1 MFKYE
6 AKLHTFSSR
15 ADSLIIIHCAE
26 PPSVSRRTCR
36 RASVWSVMLKVLF
49 ILSSAAAS
57 LTPSKLTTAFT
68 DSAVRTTI
76 FDQCILGHNPCIVV
90 EPLVDRIAPKFEV
103 RMSGIFMKPKPKSY
117 HEFTLADAVFKRIM
131 GILPKEVMTI

>member
-1 MFKYE
+1 M
-6 AKLHTFSSR
+6 
-15 ADSLIIIHCAE
+15 
-26 PPSVSRRTCR
+26 SRRTCR

-90 EPLVDRIAPKFEV
+90 EPLVDCIAPKFEV

-117 HEFTLADAVFKRIM
+117 HEFTLADAVFKRII